1 VEDNS
6 ATRISPILLEQI
18 ENGQSQSNKI
28 MNSAKFPPTD
38 LLAPD
43 LTLYLIREELKSQK
57 FFDTLSK
64 AGIDD
69 VYYKPRLGKAILMTM
84 EMDDGKDETF
94 EFYYALIEK
103 RAKKIEMDVEIIKQH
118 AAAVF

>member
-1 VEDNS
+1 MH
-6 ATRISPILLEQI
+6 
-18 ENGQSQSNKI
+18 K
-28 MNSAKFPPTD
+28 KFTSLTHPS
-38 LLAPD
+38 D

-57 FFDTLSK
+57 FFDTLSEV
-64 AGIDD
+64 GIED

-103 RAKKIEMDVEIIKQH
+103 RTKKIEMNAEIISRQ
-118 AAAVF
+118 AVGVFIELFIEKRRRQNLK

>member
-1 VEDNS
+1 
-6 ATRISPILLEQI
+6 
-18 ENGQSQSNKI
+18 

-43 LTLYLIREELKSQK
+43 LTLYLIREELKSHK

-94 EFYYALIEK
+94 ELYYALIEK
-103 RAKKIEMDVEIIKQH
+103 RAKKIDMDVEIIKQH
-118 AAAVF
+118 AAAVFLELLIEKRRRQNAIV

>member
-1 VEDNS
+1 
-6 ATRISPILLEQI
+6 
-18 ENGQSQSNKI
+18 
-28 MNSAKFPPTD
+28 MNSTKFPLTD
-38 LLAPD
+38 LLAPE

-84 EMDDGKDETF
+84 EMDDGKDNTF

-103 RAKKIEMDVEIIKQH
+103 RAKKIEMDLEIIKQH
-118 AAAVF
+118 ATALFLELLIEKRRRQNLK